1 MRTDVLMNSRTSR
14 VTLNVMLLSALVFLA
29 PAVFGAD
36 KELDQAQRLTT
47 VAQKGPA
54 ALLEYVRETGE
65 IAPLIYSQ
73 WYVDRLAVKNP
84 KKAKFE
90 QARREFGRVVLQSLE
105 NMAPALRSPG
115 DAQTRQEA
123 AATLLDLAD
132 WFGEQ
137 PGYGNAL
144 LFSRLQDLATVPL
157 AYLIADLSYP
167 QTNLVAMSDRLVAF
181 PDEVKRNS
189 RVLNTESPEPI
200 FDVPPTA
207 KSSVGV
213 WKVMERAKI
222 ADSVVNPLERAWYKK
237 VSDIR
242 KWQKEN
248 DKQRGL
254 PEGKRDR
261 DAVPNALA
269 FFVDDEYGAKA
280 PKPFTTLNQW
290 DKKYHRR
297 LFLGLGGHNIDNV
310 RAFLL
315 FRQKV
320 GSFPTNPPSWW
331 KPGDGVFPTPT
342 SAAFDE
348 AWNPF
353 RHEYDVQYGPA
364 ADVYEAIQSNSFYDE
379 DTRKAKYQES
389 VREANEALK
398 KHKEAPASHMGT
410 EKL

>member
-1 MRTDVLMNSRTSR
+1 MNVRTSR
-14 VTLNVMLLSALVFLA
+14 VTLDAVVLSVLVFLA

-36 KELDQAQRLTT
+36 KELDQVRRLTT
-47 VAQKGPA
+47 FAQKGPA
-54 ALLEYVRETGE
+54 ALLEYIRETGE
-65 IAPLIYSQ
+65 SAPLIYSQ

-84 KKAKFE
+84 KKAETE

-105 NMAPALRSPG
+105 NMAPSLRSPA

-132 WFGEQ
+132 WFGEL

-167 QTNLVAMSDRLVAF
+167 ETNLVAMSARLVDF
-181 PDEVKRNS
+181 PDEVKRNA

-200 FDVPPTA
+200 FDIPPTA

-213 WKVMERAKI
+213 WKVMEKAKI
-222 ADSVVNPLERAWYKK
+222 ADSVVNPLERAWYRK

-242 KWQKEN
+242 KWQKDH

-261 DAVPNALA
+261 DSVPEALA

-290 DKKYHRR
+290 DGKYHRR
-297 LFLGLGGHNIDNV
+297 LFLGLGGHNIGDV
-310 RAFLL
+310 KAFLL

-348 AWNPF
+348 AWAPF
-353 RHEYDVQYGPA
+353 RSEYAGQDGPA
-364 ADVYEAIQSNSFYDE
+364 ARVYDAVQSNSFYDE

-398 KHKEAPASHMGT
+398 EHKEAPAR
-410 EKL
+410 

>member
-1 MRTDVLMNSRTSR
+1 MNIE
-14 VTLNVMLLSALVFLA
+14 TLRCNLGVVMLLALVSLV
-29 PAVFGAD
+29 PAVFGVD
-36 KELDQAQRLTT
+36 KEIEQAQHLVN
-47 VAQKGPA
+47 VAQQGPA
-54 ALLEYVRETGE
+54 ELLEYVRNTGE
-65 IAPLIYSQ
+65 SAPLIFSQ
-73 WYVDRLAVKNP
+73 WYVDGLAKKNQ
-84 KKAKFE
+84 KKAEVE
-90 QARREFGRVVLQSLE
+90 QVRREFGRVVLQSLE
-105 NMAPALRSPG
+105 NMAPALRSPV

-167 QTNLVAMSDRLVAF
+167 ETNLVAMSARLVDF
-181 PDEVKRNS
+181 PEEVKRNA

-200 FDVPPTA
+200 FNVPPTA
-207 KSSVGV
+207 KSSIGV
-213 WKVMERAKI
+213 WKVMEKAKI
-222 ADSVVNPLERAWYKK
+222 ADSVVNPLERAWYRK
-237 VSDIR
+237 VSEIQ
-242 KWQKEN
+242 KWQKEQG
-248 DKQRGL
+248 KQSGL

-261 DAVPNALA
+261 DVVPEALA
-269 FFVDDEYGAKA
+269 FFVDDEYGAEA

-290 DKKYHRR
+290 GKKYHRR
-297 LFLGLGGHNIDNV
+297 LFLGLGGHNIGNV

-331 KPGDGVFPTPT
+331 KTGDGVFPTPT

-348 AWNPF
+348 AWKRF
-353 RHEYDVQYGPA
+353 RHEYGAQYGPA
-364 ADVYEAIQSNSFYDE
+364 AEVYEAIQSNSFYDE

-389 VREANEALK
+389 VREAN
-398 KHKEAPASHMGT
+398 G
-410 EKL
+410 